1 MNAKGKSKRRRKD
14 SVEYLLTGKL
24 ICGKCKSPMI
34 GESGHG
40 RHGEVHHYYKCS
52 GRKNRRSG
60 CDMCSFRQA
69 ELEEAIIRI
78 TQHDVLTD
86 EVIDHLITRVL
97 RIQEEEAEDPVIKG
111 MEKSLKDT
119 QKKISNIMA
128 AIEAGIFTPTTKDRL
143 TELEAEKDRIRAE
156 IVKAQIKKTSY
167 DADEI
172 RFYLESMRDGNAD
185 NMEFAKHLIEV
196 FVRSIYVYDEYIVIF
211 YNFTDGGGDGL
222 RHDFAELADQAVNE
236 QKNSEGTCSDNIPS
250 AGPDSTLIE
259 PIKLL
264 IVTTSVFG
272 ILARRSALG

>member
-1 MNAKGKSKRRRKD
+1 
-14 SVEYLLTGKL
+14 
-24 ICGKCKSPMI
+24 
-34 GESGHG
+34 
-40 RHGEVHHYYKCS
+40 
-52 GRKNRRSG
+52 
-60 CDMCSFRQA
+60 
-69 ELEEAIIRI
+69 
-78 TQHDVLTD
+78 
-86 EVIDHLITRVL
+86 
-97 RIQEEEAEDPVIKG
+97 
-111 MEKSLKDT
+111 
-119 QKKISNIMA
+119 MA
-128 AIEAGIFTPTTKDRL
+128 AIEAGIFTPTTKSRL

-156 IVKAQIKKTSY
+156 IIKAQIKKTSY

-236 QKNSEGTCSDNIPS
+236 QKNSEGNDSIIVPS

-264 IVTTSVFG
+264 IVTTSMFG
-272 ILARRSALG
+272 ILARRSAIE